1 MIIHIGLLSLSSL
14 LNSAGGF
21 CTHCHGREW
30 NPSAAPGSSR
40 KAHEEELAAAFVGL
54 PWVQVLYPK
63 TCCYC
68 HCLKENAAVCVE
80 LQLYTYSS
88 CTISGVVC
96 APESLGGQV
105 YDQNLAS
112 GNMHPRDSA
121 TSNEATPSSDLCSDR
136 PPSPTDPSSPS
147 CSPQPCPRHPLHMP
161 PAYFLPP
168 LSQWNSLTFT
178 FLGC

>member
-1 MIIHIGLLSLSSL
+1 MDVSGIPAWPRGTWRPPGHLLLFL
-14 LNSAGGF
+14 
-21 CTHCHGREW
+21 
-30 NPSAAPGSSR
+30 SAAPGSSR
-40 KAHEEELAAAFVGL
+40 KAHEEELAGAFVSL

-105 YDQNLAS
+105 YDQNLES
-112 GNMHPRDSA
+112 GNTHPRDSA

-136 PPSPTDPSSPS
+136 PPGPTDPSSPS

>member
-1 MIIHIGLLSLSSL
+1 MDVSGIPAWPRGTWRPPGHLLLFL
-14 LNSAGGF
+14 
-21 CTHCHGREW
+21 
-30 NPSAAPGSSR
+30 SAAPGSSR

-88 CTISGVVC
+88 CTTSGVVY

-105 YDQNLAS
+105 NDQNLAS
-112 GNMHPRDSA
+112 GNKHPRDSA
-121 TSNEATPSSDLCSDR
+121 TSNEATPSSDLCSDC
-136 PPSPTDPSSPS
+136 PPGPTDPSSPS
-147 CSPQPCPRHPLHMP
+147 CSPQPGPRHPLHMP

-178 FLGC
+178 ILGC